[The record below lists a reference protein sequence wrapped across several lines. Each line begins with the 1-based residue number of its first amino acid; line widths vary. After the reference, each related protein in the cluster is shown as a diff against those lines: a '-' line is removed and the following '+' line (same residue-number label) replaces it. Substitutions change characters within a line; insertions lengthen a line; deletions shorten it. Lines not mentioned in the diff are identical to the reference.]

1 MRVVL
6 DTNVLVAAL
15 RSKVGAS
22 AEIVR
27 AAHEGRLS
35 AIANVALFAEY
46 EAVLTRPEHVA
57 AAGVTPADVNDALD
71 ALAARIEPA
80 EPHFSW
86 RPQMSDPDDE
96 MVLEAAVNGGAEVIV
111 TFEIATF
118 RDAAARFGIDV
129 LTPGAFWAK
138 VNP

>member
-1 MRVVL
+1 ML

-15 RSKVGAS
+15 RSKDGAS
-22 AEIVR
+22 AEILR
-27 AAHEGRLS
+27 AAHDGRL
-35 AIANVALFAEY
+35 IAVVSVPLFAEY
-46 EAVLTRPEHVA
+46 EAVLTRPEHL
-57 AAGVTPADVNDALD
+57 AAGGVSRGEVVDALE
-71 ALAARIEPA
+71 ALAGTIEPA

-86 RPQMSDPDDE
+86 RPQLGDPDDE

-111 TFEIATF
+111 TFETTTF
-118 RDAAARFGIDV
+118 REAAARFGIDV

>member
-15 RSKVGAS
+15 RSKEGAS
-22 AEIVR
+22 AELLR
-27 AAHEGRLS
+27 AAHDGRVT
-35 AIANVALFAEY
+35 AIANAGLFAEY
-46 EAVLTRPEHVA
+46 EAVLTRAEHLL
-57 AAGVTPADVNDALD
+57 AGGVSHEDIIDALD
-71 ALAARIEPA
+71 ALAARVEPA

-86 RPQMSDPDDE
+86 RPQLGDPDDE
-96 MVLEAAVNGGAEVIV
+96 MVLEAAVNGGGEAIV

-118 RDAAARFGIDV
+118 REAAARFGIDV

>member
-15 RSKVGAS
+15 RSKTGAA
-22 AEIVR
+22 AELLR
-27 AAHEGRLS
+27 AAHDGRVV

-46 EAVLTRPEHVA
+46 EAVLTRAEHL
-57 AAGVTPADVNDALD
+57 AAGGVTRSDVHDALD
-71 ALAARIEPA
+71 ALAAGIESA

-86 RPQMSDPDDE
+86 RPQLADADDE
-96 MVLEAAVNGGAEVIV
+96 MVLEAAVNGGADMIV
-111 TFEIATF
+111 TFEVATF

-129 LTPGAFWAK
+129 MTPGAFWAK
-138 VNP
+138 VFL

>member
-1 MRVVL
+1 ML

-15 RSKVGAS
+15 RSKEGAS
-22 AEIVR
+22 AEVLR
-27 AAHEGRLS
+27 AVHDGRLT

-46 EAVLTRPEHVA
+46 EAVLTRPEHLVA
-57 AAGVTPADVNDALD
+57 GGVTQAEVIEALD
-71 ALAARIEPA
+71 ALAGKIEPA

-86 RPQMSDPDDE
+86 RPQLGDPDDE

-111 TFEIATF
+111 TFETATF
-118 RDAAARFGIDV
+118 REAAARFGVDV